1 MSDSK
6 EKSQDQGATSETAQ
20 KEENKEMNKKQQ
32 EKWFQ
37 LLKLEDTLQLLMSW
51 MSGLLEI
58 IRQIREVEDSRKA
71 EEMELLRHHMYGP
84 CGDVDSLYSL
94 EKYWSSIFEVL
105 KQINN
110 D

>member
-71 EEMELLRHHMYGP
+71 EEMETSTTPHVWAMWR
-84 CGDVDSLYSL
+84 CR
-94 EKYWSSIFEVL
+94 
-105 KQINN
+105 
-110 D
+110 